1 PELRLTGGASVN
13 RSSIDEPPFNLILL
27 MGRTSHVPNIA
38 EFSGRLGLEY
48 SRPIGGNLDLDARA
62 WASYIGKSR
71 LGIGPELGDLQG
83 DYLDSGLTLR
93 IDNDRIGGT
102 LSITNLAD
110 AKGNRFALGTPFA
123 VVRAQETPL
132 RPRTIRIG
140 VDFAF

>member
-1 PELRLTGGASVN
+1 MWPKLYAKADGNASLVF
-13 RSSIDEPPFNLILL
+13 P
-27 MGRTSHVPNIA
+27 GRRR
-38 EFSGRLGLEY
+38 G
-48 SRPIGGNLDLDARA
+48 ARA
-62 WASYIGKSR
+62 RRGLGRAAATACRAPQEIVAGGRRGALVR
-71 LGIGPELGDLQG
+71 LLGRAR
-83 DYLDSGLTLR
+83 GLTLR
-93 IDNDRIGGT
+93 IGNDRIGGT